1 MTQTADTINPYRK
14 FLDGSDPMDNMR
26 ESPATIA
33 RLIAD
38 ASSDDLGRAPAAGK
52 WSVRE
57 ILCHLADCELSFGV
71 RLRQGVAEEHHMIQ
85 IFDPDVWAKQYD
97 GISVSDAV
105 DAYTAT
111 RNWNLRFLENVVPG
125 ALERP
130 ITHPKRGTMT
140 YRHVIETVAGHD
152 RNHILQ
158 IERILS
164 A

>member
-14 FLDGSDPMDNMR
+14 FLDGSDPMDSMR
-26 ESPATIA
+26 ESPTTIA
-33 RLIAD
+33 RLIAG
-38 ASSDDLGRAPAAGK
+38 ASSDDLERAPAPGK

-97 GISVSDAV
+97 GIPVSDAV
-105 DAYTAT
+105 NAYTVT